1 MAVLTSILDG
11 IIFTTRTLPG
21 NYFKISGFRV
31 VTTRAFFSPNQNV
44 HPPSPIPYS
53 EIEFRPQT
61 TLSTCHQKFAFR
73 PVDGSASDL
82 RVIKNC
88 SHITSKS
95 LRVIVD
101 ELAMFWQFIKN
112 CSQTFGSGLRAITWC
127 FEALTVTD
135 QKQKIGGIPH
145 ICHFFFT
152 HTLTG
157 LKSLHAKCIYFW
169 QKLPQNKTA

>member
-1 MAVLTSILDG
+1 MLGFSIITRLWRVPATLPYPDF
-11 IIFTTRTLPG
+11 IFTTRTLPG
-21 NYFKISGFRV
+21 NFFKISGFWV
-31 VTTRAFFSPNQNV
+31 VTTHAFFSPNQNV
-44 HPPSPIPYS
+44 HPTSPIPYS

-61 TLSTCHQKFAFR
+61 TFSTCHQKFAFR

-112 CSQTFGSGLRAITWC
+112 CSQTFGSGLRAN
-127 FEALTVTD
+127 FDELTR
-135 QKQKIGGIPH
+135 
-145 ICHFFFT
+145 
-152 HTLTG
+152 L
-157 LKSLHAKCIYFW
+157 LFW
-169 QKLPQNKTA
+169 QIMKLLSDFWKWYTEEI